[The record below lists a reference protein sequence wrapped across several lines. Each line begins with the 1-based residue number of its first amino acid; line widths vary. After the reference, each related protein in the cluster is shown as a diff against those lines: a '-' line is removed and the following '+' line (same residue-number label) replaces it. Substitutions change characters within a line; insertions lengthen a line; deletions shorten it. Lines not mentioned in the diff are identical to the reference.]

1 MSPIKTINL
10 LIYTSISL
18 YKQFLYYL
26 NVRINKT
33 YILYALKLYNMFME
47 KNKKPLNNIKVLD
60 LTHMLSGPFG
70 SMILADLGCEVI
82 KIEPPQKGEG
92 TRRLLEND
100 PDYSHN
106 GMGAYFYTLNR
117 NKKSV
122 AIDLKNKKGI
132 EIFYKLVSKAD
143 VVLSNFSAGVT
154 KKLKIDFDALKEINP
169 KIITCTVSGFGE
181 TGPNFQRPAFDQIAQ
196 ALGGGMSITGLSAKD
211 PMRAGIPIG
220 DLGGGMFAVMG
231 IQAAIIS
238 RNETGFGQHV
248 DISMLDCQISMLNY
262 MATMHTM
269 SGIIP
274 EPIGNSHFVHMPYD
288 TFLTKDYPIVIA
300 AVGDQFWQR
309 LLKIFKDPEL
319 KNPVY
324 EKAFERQKDKEKIA
338 AIMQKELSEE
348 TSQHWLHELEK
359 ESVPCA
365 RVNNLEQAINDE
377 QIQYRKMVVDVP
389 HPEGGSVKVPGNPIK
404 LSSITDEQFTSP
416 PLLGEHTKEILEDW
430 LDFKDEE
437 LIELDKQQIID
448 IKK

>member
-1 MSPIKTINL
+1 MNL
-10 LIYTSISL
+10 VIYTSISF
-18 YKQFLYYL
+18 YKQFLYYE
-26 NVRINKT
+26 NVCINKT
-33 YILYALKLYNMFME
+33 YILCALKLYNMFME

-60 LTHMLSGPFG
+60 LTHMLSGPYG

-92 TRRLLEND
+92 TRRLLETD

>member
-1 MSPIKTINL
+1 M
-10 LIYTSISL
+10 
-18 YKQFLYYL
+18 
-26 NVRINKT
+26 NKDT
-33 YILYALKLYNMFME
+33 
-47 KNKKPLNNIKVLD
+47 KPLSNIIVLD
-60 LTHMLSGPFG
+60 LTHMLSGPYG
-70 SMILADLGCEVI
+70 SMILADMGCDVI
-82 KIEPPQKGEG
+82 KIEPPLKGEG

-122 AIDLKNKKGI
+122 AIDLKNEEGL
-132 EIFYKLVSKAD
+132 EIFYALIKEVD
-143 VVLSNFSAGVT
+143 VVISNFSAGVT
-154 KKLKIDFDALKEINP
+154 KKLKIDFDTLKKINP

-196 ALGGGMSITGLSAKD
+196 ALGGGMSITGLSAQD

-238 RNETGFGQHV
+238 RSESGLGQHV

-269 SGIIP
+269 SGLIP
-274 EPIGNSHFVHMPYD
+274 EPIGNSHFVHMPYN
-288 TFLTKDYPIVIA
+288 TFHTKDFPIVIA
-300 AVGDQFWQR
+300 AVGDQFWPR
-309 LLKIFKDPEL
+309 LLKIFKDPKL
-319 KNPVY
+319 KNPIY
-324 EKAFERQKDKEKIA
+324 EKAIERQKNKKEIEN
-338 AIMQKELSEE
+338 ILQKELLNELSEY
-348 TSQHWLHELEK
+348 WLDELEK

-377 QIQYRKMVVDVP
+377 QVQYRNMLVDVA

-404 LSSITDEQFTSP
+404 LSSYENEEYSSP
-416 PLLGEHTKEILEDW
+416 PLLGEHTKEVLQKW
-430 LDFKDEE
+430 LNYSEE
-437 LIELDKQQIID
+437 KLSKLHENKIIELRK
-448 IKK
+448 

>member
-18 YKQFLYYL
+18 YKQFLYYE
-26 NVRINKT
+26 NVCINKT
-33 YILYALKLYNMFME
+33 YILCALKLYNMFME

-60 LTHMLSGPFG
+60 LTHMLSGPYG